1 MAMWKDQH
9 ILPEFYL
16 RHFVDSDTPAGMKNP
31 YVWRYDL
38 AEQRWQRKGPENKIF
53 KPRYYYA
60 FQNKHNKLENRLEPL
75 LADIESAGATIIR
88 KLKSQAL
95 LTEREAE
102 DFSLFLATLMF
113 RTPQSR
119 AATASWLDR
128 ELQESV
134 TAQIQHWRENPEE
147 FEEVVRRD
155 RDKSGKSADIT
166 IEEVE
171 RSKPKFEPRD
181 GTLLGYSMMPTIG
194 LAARL
199 LMMSWRIFF
208 TEPEHWLVICDQ
220 PCALILPDGITEA
233 TFRGFL
239 TKDIEFH
246 VPLTPNMLFA
256 AFEHGPRCAFGG
268 VLGGELVAQLN
279 REMVGRAKEFI
290 VSPKPSFLGDDRL
303 VGSA

>member
-1 MAMWKDQH
+1 MAMWAKH
-9 ILPEFYL
+9 HLLPEFYL
-16 RHFVDSDTPAGMKNP
+16 RHFVDPDTPAGMKNP

-38 AEQRWQRKGPENKIF
+38 AEQHWQRKGPENKIF
-53 KPRYYYA
+53 TSRYYYA
-60 FQNKHNKLENRLEPL
+60 FQNKKKQLVTTLEPWL
-75 LADIESAGATIIR
+75 SAVESRGAALIRQLAFRTP
-88 KLKSQAL
+88 
-95 LTEREAE
+95 LTEREVE
-102 DFSLFLATLMF
+102 DFSLFIAQLMF

-119 AATASWLDR
+119 VATASWLGR
-128 ELQESV
+128 KCQKSV
-134 TAQIQHWRENPEE
+134 AEQIQHWRENPEE
-147 FEEVVRRD
+147 FERGVQRY

-166 IEEVE
+166 IEDME
-171 RSKPKFEPRD
+171 RAKPKLEPRD
-181 GTLLGYSMMPTIG
+181 GTLLGHSMLPTIG

-199 LMMSWRIFF
+199 LTMSWRIFC

-220 PCALILPDGITEA
+220 PCALILPDDITEE

-246 VPLTPNMLFA
+246 VPMTPNMLFA

-268 VLGGELVAQLN
+268 VLGSELVAQLN

-290 VSPKPSFLGDDRL
+290 VSPKPSFLGDDML